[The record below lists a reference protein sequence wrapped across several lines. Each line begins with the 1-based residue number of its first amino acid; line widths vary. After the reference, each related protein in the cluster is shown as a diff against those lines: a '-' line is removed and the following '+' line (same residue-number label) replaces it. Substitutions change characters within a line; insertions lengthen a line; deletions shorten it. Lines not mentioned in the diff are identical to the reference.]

1 MERKLHHLR
10 AVLPKISLENALQES
25 RFSVF
30 LYGREERFN
39 LSAQKSI
46 AIMEHPDDQQLQLF
60 VSARLD
66 TKQEKTIEQHLAEC
80 PQCSSRVSEL
90 ERSPEDPLL
99 QKIKAAAENV
109 DDETRPPDMKELVRK
124 LGGTSPDSLTPGQ
137 VLDGTLQIESKLGRG
152 GMGETWKTYDQTAE
166 RHVVLKFV
174 PREMQ
179 NLNEAM
185 ASVRSSFQ
193 KIHALQHQHICP
205 VYNLVNDADHG
216 LYVVMKYI
224 DGLTLSEYRRRLAD
238 KRLKLSFSDIIQ
250 ILWAVAKG
258 LDYAHERKVIHR
270 DIKPSNIMI
279 GKKDGVQVIDFGLA
293 EEIRTL
299 LSQASDTVAMSS
311 SGTRP
316 YMAPEQWQGRVQDAR
331 TDQYALAVTAYEL
344 LAGHV
349 PFSVSDME
357 LLKNCVLNDSPEPIR
372 DLPDHVNA
380 ALLKALSKKRDDRF
394 DSCKNFIKALVAKPE
409 TPDFVEISEGTVT
422 LEDLATDQNFVEKG
436 HGVWLPDG
444 FSSSMSVSSN
454 TAGNVNVTRKNMPL
468 WIWPTISALVMLILC
483 LACFLGYLLWD
494 RQTKPGAHIAVK
506 PESVDPSVV
515 ETVLEI
521 PEVKPDDDGNSVVEE
536 TLGIEEPLPTET
548 PEATSVERTP
558 PPPKVIQP
566 ILLTPEPAEVIEA
579 RQHYEDAIHQARQ
592 PYWDE
597 LEKEL
602 TTAKQKG
609 ELNSVLA
616 FEAEL
621 QHLAVE
627 DVTKLTSFQPEKRT
641 LLTLKNSYQKKLDTA
656 LTDYQKKLDA
666 LVKRL
671 VQEERT
677 DEAKLVQ
684 DTLNHITEPEQS
696 ETTPKLYPLT
706 SVPVIRFMFEL
717 NPDGKGRITII
728 KTMSTAPYEAK
739 FKGTPFS
746 LSAFPKSQAFRGENG
761 MGRVFFDFR
770 DADPLEMWQNS
781 GWNHSIHSSK
791 IDSER
796 NTYRLSSNTDGSWPH
811 FIIRNLQQLP
821 YRLVFESI
829 LTEENNFGFP
839 SMRIYL
845 TTSDGKGG
853 VIDCW
858 AWFGKD
864 DSIHPDGYYTFA
876 GQKDRHPLKL
886 HKTNEETSYWSFQI
900 PEEMV
905 FNYKSG
911 VFTVQKD
918 IAKTQPGLDLLYQLS
933 ITLKFDN
940 VYGGSFCLFW
950 Q

>member
-1 MERKLHHLR
+1 
-10 AVLPKISLENALQES
+10 
-25 RFSVF
+25 
-30 LYGREERFN
+30 
-39 LSAQKSI
+39 
-46 AIMEHPDDQQLQLF
+46 MEHPDDQQLQLF

-66 TKQEKTIEQHLAEC
+66 AEQEKTIEQHLAEC

-99 QKIKAAAENV
+99 QNIKAAAENE
-109 DDETRPPDMKELVRK
+109 DDATSQPDMRELIRK
-124 LGGTSPDSLTPGQ
+124 LGGASPDPLTPGQ
-137 VLDGTLQIESKLGRG
+137 VLDSTLQIESKLGRG
-152 GMGETWKTYDQTAE
+152 GMGETWKTYDLTAE

-179 NLNEAM
+179 NLEEAM

-279 GKKDGVQVIDFGLA
+279 GRKDGVQVIDFGLA

-344 LAGHV
+344 FAGHV
-349 PFSVSDME
+349 PFSGSDME
-357 LLKNCVLNDSPEPIR
+357 LLKNCVLNDSPEPVR

-394 DSCKNFIKALVAKPE
+394 ESCKNFVKALLTKPE
-409 TPDFVEISEGTVT
+409 RPDFTEVPEGTVT
-422 LEDLATDQNFVEKG
+422 LEDLATDRNFVEKE
-436 HGVWLPDG
+436 HDVWLPDG

-454 TAGNVNVTRKNMPL
+454 TAGNTNTRKNMPL
-468 WIWPTISALVMLILC
+468 WIWPTISALAMLILC
-483 LACFLGYLLWD
+483 MGCFLGYLLWD
-494 RQTKPGAHIAVK
+494 RQTKPESQVAVV
-506 PESVDPSVV
+506 PQHVESSIV
-515 ETVLEI
+515 EPVLEI
-521 PEVKPDDDGNSVVEE
+521 PEVKLDDDSNSVVEE
-536 TLGIEEPLPTET
+536 TSGIEERLPTEL
-548 PEATSVERTP
+548 PETTSVEQTP
-558 PPPKVIQP
+558 PPPKVVLP
-566 ILLTPEPAEVIEA
+566 VLLTSEPVEAIEA
-579 RQHYEDAIHQARQ
+579 RQHYENAIHQARQ

-602 TTAKQKG
+602 TAAKQKG

-627 DVTKLTSFQPEKRT
+627 DVTKLTSYQPEKRT
-641 LLTLKNSYQKKLDTA
+641 LATLKNSYQKKVDTA

-696 ETTPKLYPLT
+696 ETMPKLYPLT
-706 SVPVIRFMFEL
+706 SVPVIRFMLEL
-717 NPDGKGRITII
+717 NPDGKGRVVAT
-728 KTMSTAPYEAK
+728 KTMSTQPYGAK
-739 FKGTPFS
+739 FKGTPFH
-746 LSAFPKSQAFRGENG
+746 LSAFPKAQAFRGENG

-770 DADPLEMWQNS
+770 NADSLEMWQNS
-781 GWNHSIHSSK
+781 CRDYN
-791 IDSER
+791 
-796 NTYRLSSNTDGSWPH
+796 
-811 FIIRNLQQLP
+811 
-821 YRLVFESI
+821 
-829 LTEENNFGFP
+829 
-839 SMRIYL
+839 IY
-845 TTSDGKGG
+845 
-853 VIDCW
+853 
-858 AWFGKD
+858 
-864 DSIHPDGYYTFA
+864 
-876 GQKDRHPLKL
+876 
-886 HKTNEETSYWSFQI
+886 NI
-900 PEEMV
+900 PEP
-905 FNYKSG
+905 FKNSG
-911 VFTVQKD
+911 
-918 IAKTQPGLDLLYQLS
+918 
-933 ITLKFDN
+933 
-940 VYGGSFCLFW
+940 
-950 Q
+950 